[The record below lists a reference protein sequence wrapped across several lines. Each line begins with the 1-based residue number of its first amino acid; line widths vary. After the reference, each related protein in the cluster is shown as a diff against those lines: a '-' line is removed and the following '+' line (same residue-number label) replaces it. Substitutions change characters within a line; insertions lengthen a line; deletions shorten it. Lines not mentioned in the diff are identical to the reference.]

1 MGIDVLARESHHA
14 DHLYP
19 TWLALPDRLRG
30 TFFVHPRMLEVAC
43 AAGVEAVSVEEASNP
58 GPLTLVASYRDLKWA
73 RGLGRRVIYSEHG
86 AGQSYVKP
94 DGQPV
99 GSGSYIGALDRAGV
113 VATLVP
119 GRLAAARHAAVHPA
133 IPAYSVGCPKLD
145 RWHGG
150 KPAKR
155 ERPVVAIS
163 FHWACK
169 ICPETKGAFNHYRQ
183 ALPKLAKR
191 FDMIGHA
198 HPRALSAQMR
208 RQYERAGI
216 ELVESFDEVI
226 ERANVYCI
234 DNSSTMYE
242 WAALDRRCVV
252 LNAPWFRKK
261 VEHGLR
267 FWSHADVG
275 PMASGPR
282 DIAEAIERSIED
294 PPQVAERRREI
305 VRDVYS
311 AVDGKAAKRAAAVVK
326 DLAKE
331 WG

>member
-1 MGIDVLARESHHA
+1 MAIDVLARESHHA
-14 DHLYP
+14 EHVYP
-19 TWLALPDRLRG
+19 TWLALPQRLRG
-30 TFFVHPRMLEVAC
+30 TFYVHPQMLEEAKE
-43 AAGVEAVSVEEASNP
+43 AGVEAVSVEEASDP

-73 RGLGRRVIYSEHG
+73 RKLGRRVIYSEHG

-94 DGQPV
+94 NGEPV

-113 VATLVP
+113 VAVLVP
-119 GRLAAARHAAVHPA
+119 GSDAARRHAAVHPA
-133 IPAYSVGCPKLD
+133 IPAHAIGCPKLD
-145 RWHGG
+145 RWHSF
-150 KPAKR
+150 KPPKR

-163 FHWACK
+163 FHWACNV
-169 ICPETKGAFNHYRQ
+169 CPETKGAFNHYRQ

-198 HPRALSAQMR
+198 HPRALTPNLR
-208 RQYERAGI
+208 RHYQRAGI

-226 ERANVYCI
+226 DRADVFCV

-252 LNAPWFRKK
+252 LNAPWFRKR
-261 VEHGLR
+261 VQHGLR

-275 PMASGPR
+275 PVASGPR
-282 DIAEAIERSIED
+282 DIAEAIESSIED
-294 PPQVAERRREI
+294 PPEVAARRREI

-311 AVDGKAAKRAAAVVK
+311 VVDGKAAKRAAAVVR